1 MSTPDRARCA
11 ATVRAA
17 AHDVGDGLR
26 PRLFY
31 GWAVV
36 AAAFTVT
43 LIGFGSAYTF
53 SVFAP
58 SLQRVFAASR
68 GSVSLVFSLAG
79 FLYFGLGVVSGPL
92 AERFGARPLAVF
104 GMVSVGLG
112 LMGAGL
118 AQSLAEVYVAY
129 GLGMGVGVGCAYV
142 PALAAVQRWFVRR
155 RAFASGIAVSGAA
168 VGTLVMPPLSAVLIA
183 ALGWRATYLTLG
195 GLAVIVGAGMALFI
209 ADDPRN
215 RGCAPDGAP
224 LEAGVV
230 HASASG
236 MGIRSAVRSARFVRL
251 YAICFLAALGLFVP
265 FAELVPYALEAGLAR
280 SQAAQLLAIIGVG
293 SLVGRFTLGGLA
305 DRLERRLS
313 LAAMVLGMALAFI
326 VWLLSTSFPGL
337 ALFALL
343 YGMFYGGFVAILPA
357 FVMDVFG
364 GRHISAL
371 IGILYTAVALG
382 TLIGPSAAGFA
393 FDFMHSYTWPLVG
406 YACADLLSALVLL
419 TFPMAAVSLSAV
431 EGPL

>member
-1 MSTPDRARCA
+1 MSTPDRAARGA
-11 ATVRAA
+11 APAA
-17 AHDVGDGLR
+17 AAQRPAGSR

-31 GWAVV
+31 GWFVV

-104 GMVSVGLG
+104 GMISVGLG
-112 LMGAGL
+112 LIGAGL

-155 RAFASGIAVSGAA
+155 RAFASGVAVSGAA
-168 VGTLVMPPLSAVLIA
+168 VGTLVMPPLSAFLIA

-195 GLAVIVGAGMALFI
+195 GLAIVVGAGMALFI
-209 ADDPRN
+209 ADDPRD
-215 RGCAPDGAP
+215 RGCTPDGD
-224 LEAGVV
+224 LVEARVP
-230 HASASG
+230 HASASAV
-236 MGIRSAVRSARFVRL
+236 GIRRAVRSPRFVRL
-251 YAICFLAALGLFVP
+251 YAACLMASLGLFVP
-265 FAELVPYALEAGLAR
+265 FAALVPYALEAGLAR

-293 SLVGRFTLGGLA
+293 SLVGRFALGGVA
-305 DRLERRLS
+305 DRWERRLS
-313 LAAMVLGMALAFI
+313 LAVMVLGMALAFI
-326 VWLLSTSFPGL
+326 VWLFSTSFPGL

-343 YGMFYGGFVAILPA
+343 YGVFYGGFVAILPA
-357 FVMDVFG
+357 LVMDLFG
-364 GRHISAL
+364 GRQISTL
-371 IGILYTAVALG
+371 IGILYTAVAFG
-382 TLIGPSAAGFA
+382 TLIGPSMAGFV
-393 FDFMHSYTWPLVG
+393 FDRTHSYTWALTG
-406 YACADLLSALVLL
+406 YVCADLLSALILL
-419 TFPMAAVSLSAV
+419 TVPMGAVPESAV
-431 EGPL
+431 PECV